1 MSKQNQRKKKANT
14 LIESKKSKKKKANTL
29 TEKEKKKRKK
39 SQHVNQKKKKKRANT
54 LTEKEKIKEKKS
66 TRWRWSPTWA
76 VFLEAHFMSFPLLVF
91 SLFLGENFLV
101 GLRRKHFDPIIYFPS
116 FSPNQIH
123 FKKVFLPIISP
134 KFFIHLISPSNKHIL
149 NVSHSS
155 LLLMLLPPLITSIK
169 APFVLK

>member
-29 TEKEKKKRKK
+29 TK
-39 SQHVNQKKKKKRANT
+39 KKKKKRANT

-101 GLRRKHFDPIIYFPS
+101 GLRRKHLDPIIYFHS

-134 KFFIHLISPSNKHIL
+134 KFFIHIISPSNKHIL
-149 NVSHSS
+149 NVFHSS